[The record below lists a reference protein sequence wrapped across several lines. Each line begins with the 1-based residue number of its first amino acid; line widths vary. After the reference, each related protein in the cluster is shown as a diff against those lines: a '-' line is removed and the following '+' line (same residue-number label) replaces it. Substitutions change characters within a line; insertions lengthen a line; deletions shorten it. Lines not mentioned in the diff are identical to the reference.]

1 MQRCGRAPSRKT
13 HNAMANVAG
22 QSFLAS
28 ASLDQTSSSERA
40 LQQQALADL
49 LSVLLSA
56 GYFRARVAGL
66 PVFDKVVV
74 RSSST
79 RARREGWAAHSISL
93 SPLSPPPLPPARAR
107 ANADC

>member
-1 MQRCGRAPSRKT
+1 
-13 HNAMANVAG
+13 MANVAG

-74 RSSST
+74 RGFSARTKRERWTARSISSS
-79 RARREGWAAHSISL
+79 
-93 SPLSPPPLPPARAR
+93 PLPPLPLPACARAP
-107 ANADC
+107 NADC